1 MPQDLRRR
9 APSGHAT
16 ASLQIQ
22 PACQCAV
29 ACARCEQRP
38 AQDRT
43 SMKPACVSPFGC
55 RHRSLNARA
64 AWRKTHP
71 PEDVCESHQGQA
83 TSNFRAV
90 ARVRRQRPPAGTY
103 LLQDGGIS
111 AYHASGV
118 GREAS
123 HSHFS
128 LCRYADF
135 MYISLLLHRFDQG
148 CWKSEPCTHCMYMG
162 LTGYVYVS
170 PGKIAC
176 KGSRKLLHFKRAA
189 LKIHVIAAE
198 HLGSKTI

>member
-1 MPQDLRRR
+1 MPQDLRHR

-29 ACARCEQRP
+29 ACARCEQRT

-118 GREAS
+118 GRMGGKLPIVTLVFAGMQTLCT
-123 HSHFS
+123 S
-128 LCRYADF
+128 LC
-135 MYISLLLHRFDQG
+135 S
-148 CWKSEPCTHCMYMG
+148 CTD
-162 LTGYVYVS
+162 LTRDVGS
-170 PGKIAC
+170 QNLAHIAC
-176 KGSRKLLHFKRAA
+176 
-189 LKIHVIAAE
+189 IWD
-198 HLGSKTI
+198 